1 MGKPEE
7 VSRSLI
13 KSVNKLRYRVHLS
26 NVVFTGVMMNHHQIE
41 KDIQHLESVIMRLSV
56 TDRIPLSYWR
66 NRVEAVST
74 AELVPSQQQRVKRI
88 REAICALEARTN
100 AAN

>member
-1 MGKPEE
+1 
-7 VSRSLI
+7 
-13 KSVNKLRYRVHLS
+13 
-26 NVVFTGVMMNHHQIE
+26 MMNHHQIE
-41 KDIQHLESVIMRLSV
+41 KDIQHLENVIMRLSD

-66 NRVEAVST
+66 NRVDAVST